1 MRTLQILFILALFS
15 SCSVKKNIVVKS
27 YEVDHVVSSS
37 NDTIKIRKRLFDF
50 IEVGGVYDFRMIKD
64 KCVDLSV
71 NKNTKTKKH

>member
-1 MRTLQILFILALFS
+1 MRTLHILLISVLFS

-27 YEVDHVVSSS
+27 HEIDHVVSSD

-64 KCVDLSV
+64 RCVDLSV